1 MGWTPLLWAASR
13 GDLDVIKGLVE
24 NGASL
29 LKPRKDGITVLHIGA
44 VNNDL
49 HVLDYVIKTK

>member
-1 MGWTPLLWAASR
+1 
-13 GDLDVIKGLVE
+13 VIKELVE

-29 LKPRKDGITVLHIGA
+29 LKPRRDGITVLHIGA

>member
-13 GDLDVIKGLVE
+13 GDIDMIKVLVD

-29 LKPRKDGITVLHIGA
+29 LKPRVDGVTILHIGA
-44 VNNDL
+44 CANDL
-49 HVLDYVIKTK
+49 PLL